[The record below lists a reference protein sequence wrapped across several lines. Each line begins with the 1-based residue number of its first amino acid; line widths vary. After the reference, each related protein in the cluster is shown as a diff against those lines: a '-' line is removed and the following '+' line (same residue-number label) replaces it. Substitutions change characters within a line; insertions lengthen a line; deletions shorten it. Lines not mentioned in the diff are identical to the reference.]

1 VEPAP
6 QTTRGGKTACLRA
19 DPPIIR
25 DSGPLWA
32 GFAGVALVEA
42 IEPFCVIDRCA
53 AEIGV
58 LTYKVRGGG
67 DRSLGLR
74 HSRIDPGILENQAS
88 FFQSLR
94 SSIAEVGI
102 KLPVLLYAINGK
114 LWIRYGASRVHVAK
128 QLGMKTI
135 PVVLCQLNGLTLPH
149 GFVPTRRLERPVDV
163 LVNGFG
169 SPSLVGDFTAD
180 HERIDAHRMEP

>member
-1 VEPAP
+1 VEQAL
-6 QTTRGGKTACLRA
+6 GRA
-19 DPPIIR
+19 EGNPGVVRRDPPLIR

-58 LTYKVRGGG
+58 LNYKVRGGG

-74 HSRIDPGILENQAS
+74 HSRIDSGILENQAC
-88 FFQSLR
+88 FFQTLR
-94 SSIAEVGI
+94 ASIAEVGV
-102 KLPVLLYAINGK
+102 KLPILVYGINGK
-114 LWIRYGASRVHVAK
+114 LWLRYGASRVHTARG
-128 QLGMKTI
+128 LGMATI
-135 PVVLCQLNGLTLPH
+135 PAVLCVLNGTCLPR
-149 GFVPTRRLERPVDV
+149 GFVSTRRLETPVDV
-163 LVNGFG
+163 LVHGFG
-169 SPSLVGDFTAD
+169 SPSVVGDFAVS